1 MKTNQGI
8 TGGRVLRALAAFGL
22 SMGDVARAQ
31 RADRRAWARA
41 GARIVEGGG
50 SSSGS
55 GGGSGSATITAIV
68 GPSGAGKTSM
78 LREVER
84 AARSAGHC
92 VVRAGLGGCAGEGA
106 GVGEEGDERAIVEME
121 GTTLG
126 EAIALLARVGL
137 AEPRLFGL
145 RVSVLSA
152 GQRARYGL
160 AVAIRDAL
168 EARKR
173 AGPGGRV
180 WVLVDEFGSGLDVV
194 TARGVASA
202 MARVVRRHAGVHM
215 VVCVHDERTLAWLEP
230 DAALELT
237 LEGGVRERRAA

>member
-1 MKTNQGI
+1 M
-8 TGGRVLRALAAFGL
+8 LRALAAFGL

-31 RADRRAWARA
+31 RADRRAWARV
-41 GARIVEGGG
+41 GARIVG
-50 SSSGS
+50 SD
-55 GGGSGSATITAIV
+55 ATITAIV
-68 GPSGAGKTSM
+68 GPSGAGKTSV

-84 AARSAGHC
+84 AARGAGQC
-92 VVRAGLGGCAGEGA
+92 VVRAGLGACAAPGGRAGEEDA
-106 GVGEEGDERAIVEME
+106 ERAVVEME
-121 GTTLG
+121 GATLG
-126 EAIALLARVGL
+126 EAISLLARVGL

-145 RVSVLSA
+145 RVSELSA

-160 AVAIRDAL
+160 ATLIRDAL

-180 WVLVDEFGSGLDVV
+180 WMLVDEFGSGLDVV

-202 MARVVRRHAGVHM
+202 MARVVRRHAGVRL

-230 DAALELT
+230 DAAIELT
-237 LEGGVRERRAA
+237 LEGGSGKRAR

>member
-1 MKTNQGI
+1 MKTMQGT

-31 RADRRAWARA
+31 RADRRAWARV

-50 SSSGS
+50 S
-55 GGGSGSATITAIV
+55 GGATITAIV
-68 GPSGAGKTSM
+68 GPSGAGKTSV

-84 AARSAGHC
+84 AAGSAGQC
-92 VVRAGLGGCAGEGA
+92 VVRAGLGACAS
-106 GVGEEGDERAIVEME
+106 EEDGERAIVEME

-126 EAIALLARVGL
+126 EAISLLARVGL

-145 RVSVLSA
+145 RVSELSA

-160 AVAIRDAL
+160 ALAIRDAL

-202 MARVVRRHAGVHM
+202 MARVVRRHAGVRL

-230 DAALELT
+230 DARVELM
-237 LEGGVRERRAA
+237 LEGGVRVREGRAA